1 VVKRRPAPVGGGG
14 NFVVLYT
21 ALSVI
26 LLSFF
31 VLMNSI
37 AKPDADRRAR
47 AMGSLG
53 AAFSLFHDGT
63 RTPNDDAAEPE
74 AVDLGGGDT
83 GDLADLTARF
93 SRRIAALAG
102 GDGVEVQR
110 GHDDVRITLSGTLLF
125 EPGKAEL
132 HDATGDLLARVAAA
146 AEAFP
151 GTIRIEGH
159 TAATEGDTA
168 TAGWLLSG
176 KRAVAVMRYLHE
188 SAGIA
193 ESHLAAAGFGPY
205 RPVGDND
212 TVVGQ
217 GENRRVEIVFVGASR
232 WTEEGA
238 HGQG

>member
-1 VVKRRPAPVGGGG
+1 MVKRRPTPDDGGG

-37 AKPDADRRAR
+37 AVPDAGRRAR

-53 AAFSLFHDGT
+53 AAFSLFDNGE
-63 RTPNDDAAEPE
+63 RPPNDDAIKPE
-74 AVDLGGGDT
+74 ALDLGGADA

-110 GHDDVRITLSGTLLF
+110 GHDDLRITLSGALLF
-125 EPGKAEL
+125 APDKATL
-132 HDATGDLLARVAAA
+132 NNTGNLLARVAAA
-146 AEAFP
+146 AKAFP
-151 GTIRIEGH
+151 GTVRVEGH
-159 TAATEGDTA
+159 SDATEGDTA
-168 TAGWLLSG
+168 TDGWRLSG
-176 KRAVAVMRYLHE
+176 RRAVAVMRYLHE

-205 RPVGDND
+205 RPVSDND
-212 TVVGQ
+212 SVAGQ

-232 WTEEGA
+232 WTEEGS
-238 HGQG
+238 HGQE

>member
-1 VVKRRPAPVGGGG
+1 MKRRPTPAGGGG

-21 ALSVI
+21 SLSVI

-37 AKPDADRRAR
+37 AVPDADRRAR

-53 AAFSLFHDGT
+53 EAFSLFYDGK
-63 RTPNDDAAEPE
+63 RTPNDDAIEPE
-74 AVDLGGGDT
+74 ALDLGGGDA

-110 GHDDVRITLSGTLLF
+110 GHDDIRITLSGALLF
-125 EPGKAEL
+125 EPGQATLNE
-132 HDATGDLLARVAAA
+132 TGDLLTRVAAA

-151 GTIRIEGH
+151 GTVRIEGH

-168 TAGWLLSG
+168 TTGWHLSG
-176 KRAVAVMRYLHE
+176 SRAVAVMRHLHE
-188 SAGIA
+188 SAGIP

-205 RPVGDND
+205 RPVGNND
-212 TVVGQ
+212 TVAGQ
-217 GENRRVEIVFVGASR
+217 GANRRVEIVFVGASR
-232 WTEEGA
+232 WTEEGS

>member
-1 VVKRRPAPVGGGG
+1 VVKRRTTPAGGG

-37 AKPDADRRAR
+37 AVPDAGRRAR

-53 AAFSLFHDGT
+53 EAFSLFSNGERAPHEET
-63 RTPNDDAAEPE
+63 SAPAAI
-74 AVDLGGGDT
+74 DLGGADA

-110 GHDDVRITLSGTLLF
+110 GHDDLRLTLSGALLF

-132 HDATGDLLARVAAA
+132 RDTTHDLLTRVAAA
-146 AEAFP
+146 AETFP
-151 GTIRIEGH
+151 GTVRVEGH

-168 TAGWLLSG
+168 AAGWRLSG
-176 KRAVAVMRYLHE
+176 RRAVAVMRYLHE

-205 RPVGDND
+205 RPIGDND

-217 GENRRVEIVFVGASR
+217 NENRRVEIVFVGATR
-232 WTEEGA
+232 WTEEGN

>member
-1 VVKRRPAPVGGGG
+1 MVKRRTNPVSRGG

-37 AKPDADRRAR
+37 AKPDAGRRAR

-53 AAFSLFHDGT
+53 EAFSLFPDGA
-63 RTPNDDAAEPE
+63 RTPDDGAIAPE
-74 AVDLGGGDT
+74 ALDLGGADV

-93 SRRIAALAG
+93 SRRIQALSG
-102 GDGVEVQR
+102 GDGIEVQR
-110 GHDDVRITLSGTLLF
+110 GHDDIRLTLSGALLF

-132 HDATGDLLARVAAA
+132 QETTHDLLSRVAAA
-146 AEAFP
+146 AESFP
-151 GTIRIEGH
+151 GTVRVEGH
-159 TAATEGDTA
+159 TAATEGNTA
-168 TAGWLLSG
+168 TAGWHLSG
-176 KRAVAVMRYLHE
+176 RRAVAVMRYLHE

-205 RPVGDND
+205 RPVADND

-217 GENRRVEIVFVGASR
+217 GENRRVEIVFVGAAR
-232 WTEEGA
+232 WTEEAA